1 MKQMTTTAMR
11 EANGGIA
18 SLYVYCP
25 VCGYKK
31 RNRLWEIFHY
41 SNSTL
46 RLRLSAEH
54 YTYGNIRKYG
64 ANNKTQA
71 VHK

>member
-11 EANGGIA
+11 EANGGA
-18 SLYVYCP
+18 SKYVYCP
-25 VCGYKK
+25 VCGYRKTNSLWVRMTQKDANIKK
-31 RNRLWEIFHY
+31 SLTQVHY
-41 SNSTL
+41 
-46 RLRLSAEH
+46 
-54 YTYGNIRKYG
+54 YTGNLIRYG